1 MNNNNKESVTLRQR
15 VRPSGRIALYLDIY
29 RRGVRKVE
37 SLKLYLIP
45 EKNRAD
51 KEKNRQTLQLAEAIR
66 SKRHIEVI
74 KGEYG
79 FNTHAEE
86 DILFFPYAEMLLEQ
100 KASANLYCVLIHL
113 RQYEKRELITFA
125 EITTQ
130 WVDGFLRFLDNTKGR
145 RDKGEKLS
153 TNTKRQYFNALKT
166 IIHHAQRKGVIHH
179 DPISG
184 VDNWRAEDTIKEYLT
199 IEEVRKMTNTRCD
212 NEAVKKAFLFS
223 CLTGLRRSDV
233 ERITWGDVQDG
244 TPCRLVFRQKKTK
257 GLEYLDINA
266 QARALMGERGANNAI
281 IFPIPTQTYTNA
293 ILRQWALRAG
303 IDKHI
308 TFHCGR
314 HTFATM
320 MLSLGTDIYTVSKL
334 LGHRDLA
341 TTQVYVKVLD
351 KKKQE
356 AVANIPD
363 IFGKTE

>member
-1 MNNNNKESVTLRQR
+1 M
-15 VRPSGRIALYLDIY
+15 
-29 RRGVRKVE
+29 RKVE

-86 DILFFPYAEMLLEQ
+86 DILFFPYAEMLLEH
-100 KASANLYCVLIHL
+100 KNTKTLLCALNYL
-113 RQYEKRELITFA
+113 RAYEKREFITFA

-130 WVDGFLRFLDNTKGR
+130 WVEGFVRFLDKATSRKREG
-145 RDKGEKLS
+145 DKLS
-153 TNTKRQYFNALKT
+153 ANTKRLYFDTLKS
-166 IIHHAQRKGVIHH
+166 IIHHAQRKGVMHH
-179 DPISG
+179 DPLRG
-184 VDNWRAEDTIKEYLT
+184 VDNWRAEDTIKEFLT
-199 IEEVRKMTNTRCD
+199 IEEVRKMTNTRCE
-212 NEAVKKAFLFS
+212 NEVIKKGFLFS

-281 IFPIPTQTYTNA
+281 IFPIPSPTYTNA